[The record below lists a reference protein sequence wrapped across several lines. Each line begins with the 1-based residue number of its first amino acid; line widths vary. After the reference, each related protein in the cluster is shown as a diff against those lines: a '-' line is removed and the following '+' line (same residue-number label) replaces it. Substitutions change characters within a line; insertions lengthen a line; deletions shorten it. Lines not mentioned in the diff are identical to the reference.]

1 MEARNA
7 TMPTPHTP
15 LHPHLGKV
23 RERSGRDLG
32 EIWGHPRRSGG
43 IWDLGEIWDWERSGK
58 ELGEIWER
66 SGRDLG
72 EIWEISEG
80 GFGKDLGDIWER
92 SGGNLGEIWERSGE
106 IWEGSRG
113 SVIWER
119 FRRNLGE
126 IWRGSGEDLGRSRE
140 IWGDLITPT

>member
-43 IWDLGEIWDWERSGK
+43 IWDLGEIWENRDRIGRD
-58 ELGEIWER
+58 LGEIWER
-66 SGRDLG
+66 SG
-72 EIWEISEG
+72 
-80 GFGKDLGDIWER
+80 KDLGGSREVWDL
-92 SGGNLGEIWERSGE
+92 GG
-106 IWEGSRG
+106 IWEGSGRDLG
-113 SVIWER
+113 QIWE
-119 FRRNLGE
+119 
-126 IWRGSGEDLGRSRE
+126 GSGRDLGGNKGGRSGE
-140 IWGDLITPT
+140 GG